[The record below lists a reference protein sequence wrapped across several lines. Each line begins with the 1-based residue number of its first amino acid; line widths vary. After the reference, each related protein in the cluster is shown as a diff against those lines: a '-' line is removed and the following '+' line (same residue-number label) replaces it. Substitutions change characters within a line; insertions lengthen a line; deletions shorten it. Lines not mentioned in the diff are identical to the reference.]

1 MKLSEIKKLY
11 TKTAIAKLDA
21 NFFKE
26 LYRVCVDAIESIA
39 DTIIFEKFS
48 EKTSS
53 NENITQLRVY
63 LTTENKKIG
72 INFIPNSYYGNLIGT
87 GISIANKENFDFH
100 DFVIWISCNPNDKY
114 ICIQWGENGFDF
126 DLADKIFG
134 EYIIKKNNNSSI
146 WVSLDFFNS

>member
-11 TKTAIAKLDA
+11 TKTAIAKLDDK
-21 NFFKE
+21 FFKE

-39 DTIIFEKFS
+39 DTIILEKFS

-53 NENITQLRVY
+53 NENVKQIRVCLNNENSKINIDFIDNVFY
-63 LTTENKKIG
+63 NFRNTISIYNKKD
-72 INFIPNSYYGNLIGT
+72 
-87 GISIANKENFDFH
+87 FDFH
-100 DFVIWISCNPNDKY
+100 NFIIWISCDPNDNHIGIEWDK
-114 ICIQWGENGFDF
+114 NGFDF

-134 EYIIKKNNNSSI
+134 KHIIKRNNNSLI